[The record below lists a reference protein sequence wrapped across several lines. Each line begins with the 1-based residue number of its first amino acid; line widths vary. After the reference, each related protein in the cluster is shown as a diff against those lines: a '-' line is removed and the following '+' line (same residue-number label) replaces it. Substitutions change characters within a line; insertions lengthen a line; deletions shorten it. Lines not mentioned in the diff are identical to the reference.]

1 MLFTPEVEVVHA
13 IGVSTGRSRRTLRMH
28 SDSIYRYYRKHRAA
42 GWRRITLPIAWV
54 ILRLRAEIEGLRT
67 KVAAR

>member
-1 MLFTPEVEVVHA
+1 
-13 IGVSTGRSRRTLRMH
+13 MH
-28 SDSIYRYYRKHRAA
+28 SASIYRYYRKHRAA